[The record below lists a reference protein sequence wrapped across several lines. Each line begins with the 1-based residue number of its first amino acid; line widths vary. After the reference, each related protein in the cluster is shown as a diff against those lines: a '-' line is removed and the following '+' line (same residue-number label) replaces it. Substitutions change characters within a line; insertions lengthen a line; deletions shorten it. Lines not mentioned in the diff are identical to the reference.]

1 MGREV
6 KVMDAPVSWQ
16 EFAASAARQAS
27 NLHFSS
33 VAAKMRGVHERIH
46 ERHPVIERLA
56 VALYDPDLKRLRT
69 FVDSTDS
76 GTSLRAYECPIADVP
91 SLLAI
96 ARSGKA
102 RVLNDLSTSISG
114 HSPHSRWLLHE
125 GYRSSLT
132 VPIMQNE
139 QLLGFL
145 FFDSRTR
152 DAFPDPVVA
161 DLLLSGHL
169 IGMIVTQ
176 ELATVQMLVGGLR
189 LASQFTHVR
198 DLETGAHLD
207 RMARYARLIARE
219 LAPTHGLSDDYI
231 EHVFLFAALHDIGKI
246 GVPDSILLKPG
257 RLDDAERN
265 MMREHV
271 AMGVQM
277 AERLIN
283 DFSLAGLENIDM
295 LRNIV
300 SAHHER
306 MDGSGYPNGLAGE
319 AIPLEARIV
328 ATADVFD
335 ALACARSYKAAWT
348 LDNAFDEIARMSGAK
363 LYAPTVAALLDCRE
377 EVEEIYRR
385 FQDDTRI
392 R

>member
-1 MGREV
+1 M
-6 KVMDAPVSWQ
+6 
-16 EFAASAARQAS
+16 
-27 NLHFSS
+27 
-33 VAAKMRGVHERIH
+33 
-46 ERHPVIERLA
+46 
-56 VALYDPDLKRLRT
+56 
-69 FVDSTDS
+69 
-76 GTSLRAYECPIADVP
+76 P

-207 RMARYARLIARE
+207 RMARYARLIARARGPPPR
-219 LAPTHGLSDDYI
+219 LAAADL
-231 EHVFLFAALHDIGKI
+231 EHSFLFAALHDIGKI